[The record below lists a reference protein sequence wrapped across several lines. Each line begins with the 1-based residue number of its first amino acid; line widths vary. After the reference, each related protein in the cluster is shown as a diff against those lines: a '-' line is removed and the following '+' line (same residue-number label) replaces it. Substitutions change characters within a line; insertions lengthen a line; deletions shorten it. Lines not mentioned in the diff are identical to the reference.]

1 VPSVSDS
8 EPDPVAEASSEP
20 SAAGSNSI
28 LSVMSARE
36 ILTVFTAGWLG
47 GLGLLSLISAHQTWP
62 GRLLGL
68 VELCAAVLW
77 FVPRYRVSGYGAM
90 LAVLVVAALRQ
101 VIAGQLPGAL
111 VFYAAVVVYLAF
123 EDGWLRPEAGAPRA
137 GAPRSGAR
145 GPWDKA

>member
-1 VPSVSDS
+1 VSDS
-8 EPDPVAEASSEP
+8 EPDPVVEASP
-20 SAAGSNSI
+20 GSNSI
-28 LSVMSARE
+28 LNVMSPRE

-47 GLGLLSLISAHQTWP
+47 GLGLLSLIGAHQTWP

-101 VIAGQLPGAL
+101 VISGQLPGAL
-111 VFYAAVVVYLAF
+111 VFYAAVVIYLAF
-123 EDGWLRPEAGAPRA
+123 EDGWLKPEAGTS
-137 GAPRSGAR
+137 GASRSWAR
-145 GPWDKA
+145 GPWDRA